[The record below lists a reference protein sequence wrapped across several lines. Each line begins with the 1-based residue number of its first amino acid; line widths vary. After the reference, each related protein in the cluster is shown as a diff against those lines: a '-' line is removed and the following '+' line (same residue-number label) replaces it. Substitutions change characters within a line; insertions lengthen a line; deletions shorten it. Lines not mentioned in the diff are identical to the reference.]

1 MTRLLC
7 DHCLKLIKDPRKSFI
22 FSAEKFGVV
31 QTDSSVEKEE
41 LPEYSFIGHSVR
53 DAVKYAHKIE
63 KIFCSECMMD
73 LWGQIQT
80 FAENSVTKM
89 EDEKDRNI

>member
-1 MTRLLC
+1 MTRILC

-31 QTDSSVEKEE
+31 QTDSSIEKDE
-41 LPEYSFIGHSVR
+41 LMDVSFYYNEQKTATSL
-53 DAVKYAHKIE
+53 HKTE

-73 LWGQIQT
+73 LWKQIQE

>member
-41 LPEYSFIGHSVR
+41 LPDYSFICNSER
-53 DAVKYAHKIE
+53 DNVKYAHKVE
-63 KIFCSECMMD
+63 KIFCSECMMN

-80 FAENSVTKM
+80 FAENSVVIM
-89 EDEKDRNI
+89 EDEKGRTT